1 MVKYFKVIGF
11 VHVKFHKVVGYN
23 LFVSFVK
30 YSNFTLNILG
40 SINSSDFLTLSKNI
54 WNAKK
59 NIMNVSNPSRLCSKS
74 FYFSIK
80 CFS

>member
-1 MVKYFKVIGF
+1 MGL
-11 VHVKFHKVVGYN
+11 VHVKVQRVVGYN
-23 LFVSFVK
+23 LFVSLVK

-40 SINSSDFLTLSKNI
+40 SINSSYFLALSKNI

-74 FYFSIK
+74 LYFRIK
-80 CFS
+80 SFS